1 MVFADLFF
9 LFAFLPAFAICYL
22 LAGLA
27 KGNGVKNGVLVFFS
41 LVFYAWGE
49 PLYVFLLI
57 ACAFL
62 NFLFGRGIDKAKKGR
77 GALLALGLVCNLAI
91 LGTFKYLGFFADLLG
106 RCGLTVQVPEIA
118 LPIGISF
125 YTFQSISY
133 LVDP

>member
-49 PLYVFLLI
+49 PIYVFLLI
-57 ACAFL
+57 ACALL
-62 NFLFGRGIDKAKKGR
+62 NFLYHSPFRKVR
-77 GALLALGLVCNLAI
+77 LVYH
-91 LGTFKYLGFFADLLG
+91 TME
-106 RCGLTVQVPEIA
+106 RS
-118 LPIGISF
+118 IGNI
-125 YTFQSISY
+125 
-133 LVDP
+133 V